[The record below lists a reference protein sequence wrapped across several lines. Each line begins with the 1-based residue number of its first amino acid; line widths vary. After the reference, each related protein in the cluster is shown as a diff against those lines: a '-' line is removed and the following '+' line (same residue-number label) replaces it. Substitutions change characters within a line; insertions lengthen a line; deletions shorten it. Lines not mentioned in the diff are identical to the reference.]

1 MQIPNAGSVE
11 SLKTPADFPQTE
23 IARFPRLGLDIGSTT
38 IKAVLVDEEDNIL
51 FSRYERHLSHIQG
64 SLAKILAEIAEE
76 FPDGAALVTLT
87 GSGAL
92 LLSEHLDLPF
102 VQEVIA
108 AGTAVRQVIP
118 EADAAIELGG
128 EDAKLTF
135 LSGGIDQRMNETC
148 AGGTGAFI
156 DQMAVLLKTDAA
168 GLNELAKNHQA
179 LYPIASRCGVFAK
192 TDVVALLNEGASRS
206 DIAASIFQAVV
217 DQTIGGLACGRAIT
231 GRVAFLGGPLNFLS
245 ELRQRFI
252 ETLKLTPENIIFP
265 ERAEQFVA
273 LGAALSAHGS
283 EPARFSDLLARL
295 KNLEQG
301 QLNEHSESM
310 PRLFAGRKEYGAF
323 LARHDMPAAP
333 EDLSLASGPLYL
345 GLDMGSTTVKAVLLD
360 EDAKVLA
367 TRYMWGRGDALGA
380 ARKVVLDILR
390 GIPAGAFIRHCAV
403 TGYGAAML
411 RSALG
416 FDIEEVETMAHFK
429 AANHVLPGVSF
440 ILDIGGQDIKC
451 MQVKKG
457 NIQRIFL
464 NEACSAGCGAFI
476 ETFAESLGFTVQDF
490 TKAALWSE
498 SPLDL
503 GSRCTVFMNSK
514 VRCAQKEGVAVEDIA
529 AGLAYAVARN
539 ALYKVICIR
548 NPEDLGDKV
557 VVQGGA
563 FINNALLRAFEVIL
577 GREVVRPPLPG
588 LMGAFGAALVAK
600 ERAEDSAAAASSLLS
615 LEELE
620 AFTAKTHTQRCML
633 CGNRCL
639 LTVSAFPGGRK
650 FVSGNK
656 CPRGAGEA
664 VQISAPNLFS
674 ERYEKIFQYTPLL
687 PEEAP
692 RGEIG
697 IPRVLNMYENYP
709 LWFTIFTEL
718 GYSVQLSSRSS
729 RKLFESG
736 LASIPSQTVCYPAK
750 LVHGHVLDLV
760 KRGVKRIFYPCIPK
774 EGQEGDHADNNF
786 NCPIVCGYPQTVN
799 LNVDDLTAQGVEMI
813 TPFLPLDNPRR
824 LAARL
829 AAELKLPASE
839 VKRAVSKGFK
849 EINRLRE
856 NLAARAEEVLAEVEA
871 SGGTAIVLA
880 GRPYHLDPK
889 VHHTIPDR
897 IAQAGVAVL
906 AVDDVMHLARP
917 IRGLRVVNQWTYHSR
932 LYRAAAVVAERPYCE
947 LIQLTSFGCGLD
959 AITSEQVEE
968 VLDAKGRVYT
978 LIKVDEG
985 SSLGAARLRVSS
997 LLALID
1003 ERRRKEAAA
1012 ARTGQAIHRPE
1023 RPAREHEHLTHATME
1038 TMIPEPLLKDTD
1050 QHLASCQ
1057 PVFSGEMRETHTILA
1072 PQLSPIH
1079 FQFIAAVMEAEGYNL
1094 AVLPDVDAETIEI
1107 GLKYV
1112 NNDLCYPAIITIGQL
1127 VQALTSGNYDLE
1139 RTALVMSQTGGVC
1152 RATNYISCLRK
1163 AVMDAGFGHIPILSF
1178 NMEGFGNNPGFKITG
1193 SMLRRMAYGGVYGD
1207 LLQRL
1212 TCRARPYELTPGAV
1226 DALADHWA
1234 AKFQTALKDGS
1245 RGAFTRAVRDTVADF
1260 EKIPLGLRMDKPRV
1274 GIVGEI
1280 LLKYHPAANNRV
1292 AAVIESLGGEV
1303 APTDIMDF
1311 FLYCAYGDIADR
1323 ELLHGSWSRAAMA
1336 RTVIAYVEWLRDD
1349 VRKALANS
1357 KRYTPPG
1364 RFMRLA
1370 EHGRTIASLGQ
1381 CAGEGW
1387 LLTAEMAEFL
1397 ESDVPNILCVQ
1408 PFGCLPN
1415 HIIGRGMFK
1424 EIKRR
1429 YPHANLAAIDY
1440 DPGASQGNQINRI
1453 RLLMAV
1459 ALEKT
1464 LTGPCRML
1472 R

>member
-1 MQIPNAGSVE
+1 MEFPDAGSPE
-11 SLKTPADFPQTE
+11 PLKTAVDFPQ
-23 IARFPRLGLDIGSTT
+23 AGLSHFLRLGLDIGSTT
-38 IKAVLVDEEDNIL
+38 IKAVLVDNEDNIL

-64 SLAKILAEIAEE
+64 SLAKILAEIAAE
-76 FPDGAALVTLT
+76 FPGGAALGTLT
-87 GSGAL
+87 GSGAM
-92 LLSEHLDLPF
+92 LLSEHLRLPF

-108 AGTAVRQVIP
+108 ASTAVRKVIP

-156 DQMAVLLKTDAA
+156 DQMAVLLKTDAS
-168 GLNELAKNHQA
+168 GLNELAASHQT

-192 TDVVALLNEGASRS
+192 TDVVALLNEGASRN

-231 GRVAFLGGPLNFLS
+231 GKVAFLGGPLNFLS

-252 ETLKLTPENIIFP
+252 ETLKLAPENIIFP

-273 LGAALSAHGS
+273 LGAALSTHGHTPVYFS
-283 EPARFSDLLARL
+283 ELLTLL
-295 KNLEQG
+295 KNLDQS
-301 QLNEHSESM
+301 QLSGHSESM
-310 PRLFAGRKEYGAF
+310 PRLFGSQAEYDAF
-323 LARHDMPAAP
+323 IARHEVAPTQEDMSAVR
-333 EDLSLASGPLYL
+333 GPLFL

-360 EDAKVLA
+360 EDANVL
-367 TRYMWGRGDALGA
+367 TSRYIWGRGDALGA
-380 ARKVVLDILR
+380 ARKVVLDILKAV
-390 GIPAGAFIRHCAV
+390 PEGAFIRHCAV

-476 ETFAESLGFTVQDF
+476 ETFAESLGFTVQEF
-490 TKAALWSE
+490 TKAALWSKN
-498 SPLDL
+498 PLDL

-514 VRCAQKEGVAVEDIA
+514 VRCAQKEGVDVEDIA

-548 NPEDLGDKV
+548 NPDDLGDKV

-588 LMGAFGAALVAK
+588 LMGAFGAALVAR
-600 ERAEDSAAAASSLLS
+600 ERADDASRSTLLS
-615 LEELE
+615 LAELE
-620 AFTAKTHTQRCML
+620 AFSSETRTQRCML

-639 LTVSAFPGGRK
+639 LTVSDFPGGRQ

-656 CPRGAGEA
+656 CPKGAGSA
-664 VQISAPNLFS
+664 PQLSAPNLFS
-674 ERYEKIFQYTPLL
+674 ERYEKIFNYEPL
-687 PEEAP
+687 PADQAP
-692 RGEIG
+692 RGVIG

-718 GYSVQLSSRSS
+718 GYSVQLSSKSS

-750 LVHGHVLDLV
+750 LVHGHVLDLI
-760 KRGVKRIFYPCIPK
+760 KRGVKQIFYPCIPK
-774 EGQEGDHADNNF
+774 EGQESDHADNNF
-786 NCPIVCGYPQTVN
+786 NCPIVCGYPQAVD
-799 LNVDDLTAQGVEMI
+799 LNVDDLVAQGVKMI
-813 TPFLPLDNPRR
+813 NPFLPLDNPRR

-829 AAELKLPASE
+829 AEELGLPKSD

-849 EINRLRE
+849 EVGRLRDE
-856 NLAARAEEVLAEVEA
+856 LAARAEQVLADVEA

-906 AVDDVMHLARP
+906 AVDDVMHLASP
-917 IRGLRVVNQWTYHSR
+917 LLGLRVVNQWTYHSR

-968 VLDAKGRVYT
+968 VLDAKQRVYT

-997 LLALID
+997 LLALIA
-1003 ERRRKEAAA
+1003 ERRRKEAAGA
-1012 ARTGQAIHRPE
+1012 KISREIHSE
-1023 RPAREHEHLTHATME
+1023 RALREHEHLTHATVE
-1038 TMIPEPLLKDTD
+1038 TMIPEPHLQNTD
-1050 QHLASCQ
+1050 LSLASCM
-1057 PVFSGEMRETHTILA
+1057 PVFSSEMRETHTILA

-1079 FQFIAAVMEAEGYNL
+1079 FQFIAAVMQAEGYNL
-1094 AVLPDVDAETIEI
+1094 AVLPDVNAETIEI

-1163 AVMDAGFGHIPILSF
+1163 AVVDAGFGHIPILSF

-1193 SMLRRMAYGGVYGD
+1193 SMLRRIAYGGVYGD

-1212 TCRARPYELTPGAV
+1212 TCRARPYELSAGAV
-1226 DALADHWA
+1226 DALAEYWA
-1234 AKFQTALKDGS
+1234 AKFQEALKDGS
-1245 RGAFTRAVRDTVADF
+1245 RRAFTRAVRDTVADF
-1260 EKIPLGLRMDKPRV
+1260 EKIPLGRMDKPRV

-1292 AAVIESLGGEV
+1292 ATVIESLGGEV
-1303 APTDIMDF
+1303 TPTDLMDF

-1349 VRKALANS
+1349 VRKALAGS
-1357 KRYTPPG
+1357 KRFMPPG
-1364 RFMRLA
+1364 RFMHLA
-1370 EHGRTIASLGQ
+1370 EHGRNIASLGQ

-1397 ESDVPNILCVQ
+1397 ENGVPNILCVQ

-1464 LTGPCRML
+1464 LSGPCRLL

>member
-1 MQIPNAGSVE
+1 MQFRLGALSKPPKIPVALPREELINV
-11 SLKTPADFPQTE
+11 
-23 IARFPRLGLDIGSTT
+23 PRLGLDIGSTT
-38 IKAVLVDEEDNIL
+38 IKAVLVDGAGNIL
-51 FSRYERHLSHIQG
+51 FSRYERHLSHIQT
-64 SLAKILAEIAEE
+64 SFSKILAEIDAA
-76 FPDGAALVTLT
+76 FPGGAALVTFT
-87 GSGAL
+87 GSGAM
-92 LLSEHLDLPF
+92 LLSEHLKLPF

-108 AGTAVRQVIP
+108 ASTAVRKVIP
-118 EADAAIELGG
+118 QADVAIELGG

-135 LSGGIDQRMNETC
+135 FSGGIDQRMNETC

-156 DQMAVLLKTDAA
+156 DQMASLLKTDAA
-168 GLNELAKNHQA
+168 GLNELAREHKT

-192 TDVVALLNEGASRS
+192 TDVVALLNEGASRN

-217 DQTIGGLACGRAIT
+217 DQTIGGLACGRAIA
-231 GRVAFLGGPLNFLS
+231 GKVALLGGPLNFLS

-252 ETLKLTPENIIFP
+252 ETLKLAPEEIIFP

-273 LGAALSAHGS
+273 MGAALSGRGG
-283 EPARFSDLLARL
+283 EPSAFSDLLRSL
-295 KNLEQG
+295 KDLDQSQFTAQSG
-301 QLNEHSESM
+301 AM
-310 PRLFAGRKEYGAF
+310 PRLFKDEAEYEEF
-323 LARHDMPAAP
+323 LARHEAP
-333 EDLSLASGPLYL
+333 VPEEDLSKVSGPMFL
-345 GLDMGSTTVKAVLLD
+345 GLDMGSTTVKAVLVD
-360 EDAKVLA
+360 ENANVVA
-367 TRYMWGRGDALGA
+367 TRYLWGRGDALGA
-380 ARKVVLDILR
+380 ARKVVLEILR
-390 GIPAGAFIRHCAV
+390 GLPQNAYVRQCAV

-411 RSALG
+411 RVALG

-429 AANHVLPGVSF
+429 AANHALPGVSF

-451 MQVKKG
+451 MQVRKG

-476 ETFAESLGFTVQDF
+476 ETFAESLGFSIQEF

-498 SPLDL
+498 QPLDL

-548 NPEDLGDKV
+548 NSEDLGDKV

-577 GREVVRPPLPG
+577 GRKVVRPPLPG
-588 LMGAFGAALVAK
+588 LMGAFGSALLAR
-600 ERAEDSAAAASSLLS
+600 ERSEGAPASTLIS
-615 LEELE
+615 LEDLE
-620 AFTAKTHTQRCML
+620 TFTADTHTQRCMQ

-639 LTVSAFPGGRK
+639 MTVSAFTGGRR

-656 CPRGAGEA
+656 CPKGAGDA
-664 VQISAPNLFS
+664 ALPSAPNMLA
-674 ERYEKIFQYTPLL
+674 ERYERIFQYTPL
-687 PEEAP
+687 PAGTAP

-718 GYSVQLSSRSS
+718 GYSVQLSARSS
-729 RKLFESG
+729 RKLFETG

-750 LVHGHVLDLV
+750 LVHGHILDLV
-760 KRGVKRIFYPCIPK
+760 KRGIKRIFYPCIPK
-774 EGQEGDHADNNF
+774 EGHEDDHSDKNY
-786 NCPIVCGYPQTVN
+786 NCPIVCGYPQTVDFN
-799 LNVDDLTAQGVEMI
+799 IDELSAQGVEMLA
-813 TPFLPLDNPRR
+813 PFLPLDNPRR

-829 AAELKLPASE
+829 AEELKLPKAE

-849 EINRLRE
+849 EAERLRKE
-856 NLAARAEEVLAEVEA
+856 LAAKAEELLLRVEEG
-871 SGGTAIVLA
+871 GGTAIVLA

-889 VHHTIPDR
+889 VHHGIPDR

-906 AVDDVMHLARP
+906 SVDDVAHLSGP
-917 IRGLRVVNQWTYHSR
+917 LRGLRVVNQWTYHSR
-932 LYRAAAVVAERPYCE
+932 LYRAAAVVADRPYCE

-959 AITSEQVEE
+959 AITAEQGEE
-968 VLDAKGRVYT
+968 VLDAKQKAYT

-985 SSLGAARLRVSS
+985 SSLGAAKLRVSS
-997 LLALID
+997 LLALIA
-1003 ERRRKEAAA
+1003 ERKRKEAFGKDKSEEESAPSP
-1012 ARTGQAIHRPE
+1012 RRHDS
-1023 RPAREHEHLTHATME
+1023 LTHAAME
-1038 TMIPEPLLKDTD
+1038 TIIPEKQPELEKIFS
-1050 QHLASCQ
+1050 ASNP
-1057 PVFSGEMRETHTILA
+1057 PVFSEEMRKTHTILA

-1079 FQFIAAVMEAEGYNL
+1079 FQFVAAALNAEGYNL
-1094 AVLPDVDAETIEI
+1094 AVLPEVNSETIEI

-1127 VQALTSGNYDLE
+1127 MQALLSGEYDPAS
-1139 RTALVMSQTGGVC
+1139 TAFVMSQTGGVC
-1152 RATNYISCLRK
+1152 RATNYISCLKK
-1163 AVMDAGFGHIPILSF
+1163 AVADAGFEHVPIISF
-1178 NMEGFGNNPGFKITG
+1178 NMEGLDANPGFKVTG
-1193 SMLRRMAYGGVYGD
+1193 SMLQRMVYGALYGD

-1212 TCRARPYELTPGAV
+1212 TCRARPYEIAPGSV
-1226 DALADHWA
+1226 NALAEHWA
-1234 AKFQTALKDGS
+1234 EKFKKTLKNVRRS
-1245 RGAFTRAVRDTVADF
+1245 TFAQAVRETVADF
-1260 EKIPLGLRMDKPRV
+1260 ERIPLGRMDKPKV

-1280 LLKYHPAANNRV
+1280 LLKYHPAANNQLTDL
-1292 AAVIESLGGEV
+1292 IEAQGGEV
-1303 APTDIMDF
+1303 APTDIVDF
-1311 FLYCAYGDIADR
+1311 FLYCAHGNIASR
-1323 ELLHGSWSRAAMA
+1323 ELLHGGWRAAA
-1336 RTVIAYVEWLRDD
+1336 VAKTAIAYVEWLRDD
-1349 VRKALANS
+1349 VRKALAKS
-1357 KRYTPPG
+1357 ARYAPPG
-1364 RFMRLA
+1364 RFMHLA
-1370 EHGRTIASLGQ
+1370 RHGQNITGHGQ

-1397 ESDVPNILCVQ
+1397 ESGVPNILCVQ

-1429 YPHANLAAIDY
+1429 YPEANLAAVDY

-1459 ALEKT
+1459 AREKT
-1464 LTGPCRML
+1464 LSKACRPI

>member
-1 MQIPNAGSVE
+1 MQIPNGAQAE
-11 SLKTPADFPQTE
+11 PFKAPMAFPQTE
-23 IARFPRLGLDIGSTT
+23 ISRFPRLGLDIGSTT
-38 IKAVLVDEEDNIL
+38 LKAVLVDGDGNIL

-64 SLAKILAEIAEE
+64 SLAKTLAEIVAA

-92 LLSEHLDLPF
+92 LLSEHLGLPF

-108 AGTAVRQVIP
+108 ASTAVRQVIP
-118 EADAAIELGG
+118 EADVAIELGG

-156 DQMAVLLKTDAA
+156 DQMATLLKTDAS
-168 GLNELAKNHQA
+168 GLNELAKTHQA

-192 TDVVALLNEGASRS
+192 TDVVALLNEGASRN

-273 LGAALSAHGS
+273 LGAALSARGH
-283 EPARFSDLLARL
+283 ETARFSDLLARL
-295 KNLEQG
+295 KALDQN
-301 QLNEHSESM
+301 QLNEHSDSM
-310 PRLFAGRKEYGAF
+310 PRLFSSQEEYGAF
-323 LARHDMPAAP
+323 LARHEIPAAP
-333 EDLSLASGPLYL
+333 EDLSQAAGPLYL

-360 EDAKVLA
+360 QDANALA

-380 ARKVVLDILR
+380 ARTVVLDILR
-390 GIPAGAFIRHCAV
+390 GLPAGAFIRQCAV

-411 RSALG
+411 RAALG

-476 ETFAESLGFTVQDF
+476 ETFAESLGFTVQNF

-548 NPEDLGDKV
+548 NAEDLGDKV

-588 LMGAFGAALVAK
+588 LMGAFGAALIAR
-600 ERAEDSAAAASSLLS
+600 ERAGDDVDASSALLS
-615 LEELE
+615 LAELE
-620 AFTAKTHTQRCML
+620 AFTSQTHTRRCML

-639 LTVSAFPGGRK
+639 LTVSDFSGGNK

-656 CPRGAGEA
+656 CPKGAGQAE
-664 VQISAPNLFS
+664 QLSAPNLFA
-674 ERYEKIFQYTPLL
+674 ERYDKIFNYTPRR
-687 PEEAP
+687 PENAP

-718 GYSVQLSSRSS
+718 GYSVQLSSKSS

-750 LVHGHVLDLV
+750 LVHGHVLDLA
-760 KRGVKRIFYPCIPK
+760 KRGIKRIFYPCIPN
-774 EGQEGDHADNNF
+774 EGQTGDDADNNF
-786 NCPIVCGYPQTVN
+786 NCPIVCGYPQTVDLN
-799 LNVDDLTAQGVEMI
+799 LDELNSLGVEMI
-813 TPFLPLDNPRR
+813 APFLPLDNPRR

-829 AAELKLPASE
+829 AEELGLPLSE

-856 NLAARAEEVLAEVEA
+856 EMSARAEEVLTAVEA
-871 SGGTAIVLA
+871 AGGTAIILA

-889 VHHTIPDR
+889 IHHTIPDR
-897 IAQAGVAVL
+897 IAQTGVAVL
-906 AVDDVMHLARP
+906 TVDDVMHLARP
-917 IRGLRVVNQWTYHSR
+917 LRGLRVVNQWTYHSR

-1003 ERRRKEAAA
+1003 ERRRKEAVAA
-1012 ARTGQAIHRPE
+1012 KIGRSARPE
-1023 RPAREHEHLTHATME
+1023 RLARGHEHLTHAAME
-1038 TMIPEPLLKDTD
+1038 TIFPEANLQDTD
-1050 QHLASCQ
+1050 QYLASCV
-1057 PVFSGEMRETHTILA
+1057 PVFTGEMRETHTILA

-1079 FQFIAAVMEAEGYNL
+1079 FQFIASVMESEGYNM
-1094 AVLPDVDAETIEI
+1094 AILPDVDAETIEI

-1127 VQALTSGNYDLE
+1127 VQALTSGKYDLS

-1163 AVMDAGFGHIPILSF
+1163 AVADAGFEHIPILSF
-1178 NMEGFGNNPGFKITG
+1178 NMEGFADNPGFKLTG

-1226 DALADHWA
+1226 NALAEHWA
-1234 AKFQTALKDGS
+1234 AKFQDVLKNGG

-1260 EKIPLGLRMDKPRV
+1260 EHIPLGHMGKPRV

-1280 LLKYHPAANNRV
+1280 LLKYHPAANNQV
-1292 AAVIESLGGEV
+1292 IASIESLGGEV

-1311 FLYCAYGDIADR
+1311 FLYCAYGDIAAR
-1323 ELLHGSWSRAAMA
+1323 EMLHGSWSRATVA

-1349 VRKALANS
+1349 VRKALARS
-1357 KRYTPPG
+1357 TRYAPPG
-1364 RFMRLA
+1364 RFTHLA
-1370 EHGRTIASLGQ
+1370 EHGRKLGNLGQ

-1440 DPGASQGNQINRI
+1440 DPGASQGNQINRL

-1464 LTGPCRML
+1464 LSGPCRML

>member
-1 MQIPNAGSVE
+1 MLEFPHAGVTSF
-11 SLKTPADFPQTE
+11 L
-23 IARFPRLGLDIGSTT
+23 RLGLDIGSTT
-38 IKAVLVDEEDNIL
+38 IKAILVDAADNII

-64 SLAKILAEIAEE
+64 SLTKILSELS
-76 FPDGAALVTLT
+76 AAFSSGSALITLT
-87 GSGAL
+87 GSGAM
-92 LLSEHLDLPF
+92 LLSEHLRLPF

-108 AGTAVRQVIP
+108 ASTAVRKVIP
-118 EADAAIELGG
+118 QADVAIELGG

-156 DQMAVLLKTDAA
+156 DQMATLLKTDAA
-168 GLNELAKNHQA
+168 GLNELASTHKT

-192 TDVVALLNEGASRS
+192 TDVVALLNEGASRH

-217 DQTIGGLACGRAIT
+217 DQTIGGLACGRAIA

-245 ELRQRFI
+245 ELRRRFI
-252 ETLKLTPENIIFP
+252 ETLKLEPQNIIFP

-273 LGAALSAHGS
+273 MGAALSAHGH
-283 EPARFSDLLARL
+283 EPVDFSDLLSRL
-295 KNLEQG
+295 NALEQG

-310 PRLFAGRKEYGAF
+310 PRLFRSQEEYDAF
-323 LARHDMPAAP
+323 ITRHEIPVAQEDM
-333 EDLSLASGPLYL
+333 STVSGPLFL

-360 EDAKVLA
+360 NEAKVLA

-380 ARKVVLDILR
+380 ARTVVLDILR
-390 GIPAGAFIRHCAV
+390 TIPDSAFIRQCAV

-451 MQVKKG
+451 MQVRKG

-476 ETFAESLGFTVQDF
+476 ETFAESLGFTVQEF
-490 TKAALWSE
+490 TKAALWSAQ
-498 SPLDL
+498 PLDL

-588 LMGAFGAALVAK
+588 LMGAFGAALIAR
-600 ERAEDSAAAASSLLS
+600 ERADGMLSSTLLS
-615 LEELE
+615 LKELE
-620 AFTAKTHTQRCML
+620 AFTAETHTQRCML

-639 LTVSAFPGGRK
+639 LTVSAFPGGRQ

-656 CPRGAGEA
+656 CPKGAGDA
-664 VQISAPNLFS
+664 VQLSAPNLFA
-674 ERYEKIFQYTPLL
+674 ERYEKIFNYTPL
-687 PEEAP
+687 PADTAP

-750 LVHGHVLDLV
+750 LVHGHVLDLIR
-760 KRGVKRIFYPCIPK
+760 RGVKRIFYPCIPK
-774 EGQEGDHADNNF
+774 EGQEADQADNNF
-786 NCPIVCGYPQTVN
+786 NCPIVCGYPQTVD
-799 LNVDDLTAQGVEMI
+799 LNVDDLAAQGVKMI
-813 TPFLPLDNPRR
+813 NPFLPLDNPRR

-829 AAELKLPASE
+829 AEELDLPKSE

-849 EINRLRE
+849 EIHRLRGE
-856 NLAARAEEVLAEVEA
+856 MATRAEEVLSGVQA

-906 AVDDVMHLARP
+906 TVDDVMHLATP
-917 IRGLRVVNQWTYHSR
+917 LRGLRVVNQWTYHSR

-968 VLDAKGRVYT
+968 VLDAKQRVYT

-1003 ERRRKEAAA
+1003 ERRRKEA
-1012 ARTGQAIHRPE
+1012 TGDNIRPAPPSE
-1023 RPAREHEHLTHATME
+1023 RPAREHEHLTHATLE
-1038 TMIPEPLLKDTD
+1038 TMFPETMPQDTD
-1050 QHLASCQ
+1050 SSLADCA

-1072 PQLSPIH
+1072 PQLSPTH
-1079 FQFIAAVMEAEGYNL
+1079 FQFIAAVMQAEGYNL
-1094 AVLPDVDAETIEI
+1094 AILPDVDTETIEI

-1163 AVMDAGFGHIPILSF
+1163 AVIDAGFGHIPILSF

-1226 DALADHWA
+1226 DALAEHWA
-1234 AKFQTALKDGS
+1234 AKFQDVLKDGG
-1245 RGAFTRAVRDTVADF
+1245 RGAFTRAIRDTVADF
-1260 EKIPLGLRMDKPRV
+1260 EHIPLGRMDRARV

-1292 AAVIESLGGEV
+1292 ASVIESLGGEV
-1303 APTDIMDF
+1303 VPTDLMDF

-1323 ELLHGSWSRAAMA
+1323 ELLHGKWSRAAMA

-1349 VRKALANS
+1349 VRKALAGS
-1357 KRYTPPG
+1357 KRFTPPG
-1364 RFMRLA
+1364 QFMHLA
-1370 EHGRTIASLGQ
+1370 EHGRNIGSLGQ

-1387 LLTAEMAEFL
+1387 LLTAEMADFL
-1397 ESDVPNILCVQ
+1397 ENDVPNILCVQ

-1429 YPHANLAAIDY
+1429 YPHANLAAVDY

-1464 LTGPCRML
+1464 LVQPAKLL

>member
-1 MQIPNAGSVE
+1 MYSTQVKANELS
-11 SLKTPADFPQTE
+11 KTPVSSPQAE
-23 IARFPRLGLDIGSTT
+23 AARFPRLGLDIGSTT
-38 IKAVLVDEEDNIL
+38 IKAVLVDSAGRIL

-64 SLAKILAEIAEE
+64 SLARVLAEIIAD
-76 FPDGAALVTLT
+76 FPDGEALVTLT

-92 LLSEHLDLPF
+92 LLSEHLNLPF

-108 AGTAVRQVIP
+108 ASAAVRQVIP
-118 EADAAIELGG
+118 EADVAIELGG

-156 DQMAVLLKTDAA
+156 DQMAVLLKTDAS
-168 GLNELAKNHQA
+168 GLNELAKAHA
-179 LYPIASRCGVFAK
+179 TRYPIASRCGVFAK

-245 ELRQRFI
+245 ELRRRFV
-252 ETLKLTPENIIFP
+252 ETLKLTPEQIIFP

-273 LGAALSAHGS
+273 LGAALSAHGAQ
-283 EPARFSDLLARL
+283 PVAFTRLLSL
-295 KNLEQG
+295 VKGLEQN
-301 QLNEHSESM
+301 QLTEHSGAM
-310 PRLFAGRKEYGAF
+310 PRLFNSEEDYDEF
-323 LARHDMPAAP
+323 MARHEVLTTQ
-333 EDLSLASGPLYL
+333 EDLAGVRGPLFL

-360 EDAKVLA
+360 DQAKVLA
-367 TRYMWGRGDALGA
+367 FRYIWGRGDALAA
-380 ARKVVLDILR
+380 ARNIILDILKT
-390 GIPAGAFIRHCAV
+390 IPEGAFIRHCAV

-451 MQVKKG
+451 MQVKNG

-476 ETFAESLGFTVQDF
+476 ETFAESLGFSVQNF
-490 TKAALWSE
+490 TKAALWSKN
-498 SPLDL
+498 PLDL

-548 NPEDLGDKV
+548 NAEDLGDKV

-563 FINNALLRAFEVIL
+563 FINNALLRSFEVIL

-588 LMGAFGAALVAK
+588 LMGAFGAALVAR
-600 ERAEDSAAAASSLLS
+600 ERSDATSSSTLLS
-615 LEELE
+615 LDELE
-620 AFTAKTHTQRCML
+620 AFTSQTHTQRCLL

-639 LTVSAFPGGRK
+639 LTISAFPGGRQ

-656 CPRGAGEA
+656 CPKGAGGA
-664 VQISAPNLFS
+664 PQLAAPNLFT
-674 ERYEKIFQYTPLL
+674 ERYARIFNYTPL
-687 PEEAP
+687 PPDQAP

-709 LWFTIFTEL
+709 LWFTIFTDL
-718 GYSVQLSSRSS
+718 GYSVQLSSKSS

-750 LVHGHVLDLV
+750 LVHGHILDLIG
-760 KRGVKRIFYPCIPK
+760 RGVKQIFYPCIPK
-774 EGQEGDHADNNF
+774 EGQDNDHADNNY
-786 NCPIVCGYPQTVN
+786 NCPIVCGYPQTVD
-799 LNVDDLTAQGVEMI
+799 LNVDDLTAQGVRMI
-813 TPFLPLDNPRR
+813 NPFLPLHSPRR

-829 AAELKLPASE
+829 AEELGLPKAE
-839 VKRAVSKGFK
+839 VKRAVHNGFK
-849 EINRLRE
+849 EIARLRAE
-856 NLAARAEEVLAEVEA
+856 MAARADAVLAEVEA
-871 SGGTAIVLA
+871 SGGTAIILA

-897 IAQAGVAVL
+897 IAQTGVAVL
-906 AVDDVMHLARP
+906 SVDDIMHLALP
-917 IRGLRVVNQWTYHSR
+917 LRGLRVVNQWTYHSR
-932 LYRAAAVVAERPYCE
+932 LYHAADVVAERPYCE

-968 VLDAKGRVYT
+968 VLDAKKRVYT

-985 SSLGAARLRVSS
+985 ASIGAARLRVSS
-997 LLALID
+997 LLALIA
-1003 ERRRKEAAA
+1003 ERKRKAALGVSAGQETRA
-1012 ARTGQAIHRPE
+1012 ARVG
-1023 RPAREHEHLTHATME
+1023 REHEHLTHATME
-1038 TMIPEPLLKDTD
+1038 TMVPDPELAQTD
-1050 QHLASCQ
+1050 QSLDACM
-1057 PVFSGEMRETHTILA
+1057 PVFSKEMRETHTILA

-1079 FQFIAAVMEAEGYNL
+1079 FQFIASVMQGEGYDL

-1127 VQALTSGNYDLE
+1127 VQALTSGKYDLE

-1163 AVMDAGFGHIPILSF
+1163 AVIDAGFGHIPILSF
-1178 NMEGFGNNPGFKITG
+1178 NMEGFGNNPGFKISG
-1193 SMLRRMAYGGVYGD
+1193 RMLRRIAYGGVYGD

-1212 TCRARPYELTPGAV
+1212 TCRARPYELNPGSV
-1226 DALADHWA
+1226 DALGEYWA
-1234 AKFQTALKDGS
+1234 AKFQGLLKDGG

-1260 EKIPLGLRMDKPRV
+1260 ERVPLGRMDKPRV

-1292 AAVIESLGGEV
+1292 AALIESLGGEV
-1303 APTDIMDF
+1303 VPTDIMDF

-1349 VRKALANS
+1349 VRKALAGS
-1357 KRYTPPG
+1357 KRFTPPDL
-1364 RFMRLA
+1364 FMHLA
-1370 EHGRTIASLGQ
+1370 DHGRNIGNLGQ

-1387 LLTAEMAEFL
+1387 LLTAEMADFL
-1397 ESDVPNILCVQ
+1397 ENGVPNILCVQ

-1429 YPHANLAAIDY
+1429 YPHANLAAVDY

-1464 LTGPCRML
+1464 LVQAARTL